1 MIQAGI
7 IRVVAPVLPE
17 RLYDRWLDS
26 VNKTKSY
33 FAEAGIEVVEMDIE
47 ID

>member
-7 IRVVAPVLPE
+7 TRAVAPILPE
-17 RLYDRWLDS
+17 RLYDRWLES
-26 VNKTKSY
+26 VTKTKAY
-33 FAEAGIEVVEMDIE
+33 FREAGINVVEVDIE